1 MGGQSCGVTN
11 MSKIAF
17 RTEQKSLSPNSRTI
31 KISVPE
37 FVLKNPEEIQRVK
50 KVWDKVRTRLGQAGF
65 DLGHYRTTLRCLT
78 SECPVPKPDLKMAKD
93 FADMTEK
100 EFSEM
105 LATISDLGELEGVAN
120 RRKILNAPHLKR
132 YSQWQRDLILQ
143 RKWEILHG

>member
-1 MGGQSCGVTN
+1 MDGQSCGVTN

-50 KVWDKVRTRLGQAGF
+50 KVWDKVRTRLGQARF
-65 DLGHYRTTLRCLT
+65 NLGHYRTTLRCLT
-78 SECPVPKPDLKMAKD
+78 SECPVPKPDLKMAQD

-132 YSQWQRDLILQ
+132 YSQWQRDLIIQ

>member
-1 MGGQSCGVTN
+1 

-17 RTEQKSLSPNSRTI
+17 RTEQNSLSPNSRTI
-31 KISVPE
+31 KIFVPE

-65 DLGHYRTTLRCLT
+65 NLGHYRTTLRCLT

-100 EFSEM
+100 EFSAM
-105 LATISDLGELEGVAN
+105 LATISDLGELEGIAN
-120 RRKILNAPHLKR
+120 RRKILNAPQLKR
-132 YSQWQRDLILQ
+132 YSQWQRDLIIQ

>member
-1 MGGQSCGVTN
+1 

-37 FVLKNPEEIQRVK
+37 FVLKNPEEIQRVRE
-50 KVWDKVRTRLGQAGF
+50 VWDKVRTRLGQAGF
-65 DLGHYRTTLRCLT
+65 NLGHYRTTLRCLT

-105 LATISDLGELEGVAN
+105 LATISDLGELEGIAN

-132 YSQWQRDLILQ
+132 YSQWQRDLIIQ

>member
-1 MGGQSCGVTN
+1 

-37 FVLKNPEEIQRVK
+37 FVLKNPGEIQRVK
-50 KVWDKVRTRLGQAGF
+50 KVWDKFRTRLGQAGF
-65 DLGHYRTTLRCLT
+65 NLGHYRTLRCLT

-105 LATISDLGELEGVAN
+105 LGTISDLGELDGIAN
-120 RRKILNAPHLKR
+120 RRKILNAPQLKR
-132 YSQWQRDLILQ
+132 YMQWQRDLIIQ

>member
-1 MGGQSCGVTN
+1 

-17 RTEQKSLSPNSRTI
+17 RTEQKLLSPNSRTI

-37 FVLKNPEEIQRVK
+37 FVLKNPEEIQRVRK
-50 KVWDKVRTRLGQAGF
+50 FWDKVRTGLGHAGF

-93 FADMTEK
+93 FADMKEK
-100 EFSEM
+100 EFSAM
-105 LATISDLGELEGVAN
+105 LATIFDLGELEGIAN

-132 YSQWQRDLILQ
+132 YSQWQRDLIIQ

>member
-1 MGGQSCGVTN
+1 
-11 MSKIAF
+11 MS
-17 RTEQKSLSPNSRTI
+17 SNSRTI

-65 DLGHYRTTLRCLT
+65 NLGHYRTTLRCLT

-132 YSQWQRDLILQ
+132 YSQWQRDLIIQ

>member
-1 MGGQSCGVTN
+1 

-37 FVLKNPEEIQRVK
+37 FVLKNPEEIQRVR

-65 DLGHYRTTLRCLT
+65 NLGHYRTTLRCLT

-132 YSQWQRDLILQ
+132 YSQWQRDLIIQ

>member
-1 MGGQSCGVTN
+1 

-17 RTEQKSLSPNSRTI
+17 RTEQNSLSPNSRTI

-132 YSQWQRDLILQ
+132 YSQWQCDLIIQ

>member
-1 MGGQSCGVTN
+1 

-17 RTEQKSLSPNSRTI
+17 RTEQNSLSPNSRTI
-31 KISVPE
+31 KIFVPE

-65 DLGHYRTTLRCLT
+65 NLGHYRTTLRCLT
-78 SECPVPKPDLKMAKD
+78 SECPVPKPDPAMAKD

-100 EFSEM
+100 EFSAM
-105 LATISDLGELEGVAN
+105 LATISDLGELEGIAN
-120 RRKILNAPHLKR
+120 RRKILNAPQLKR
-132 YSQWQRDLILQ
+132 YSQWQRDLIIQ

>member
-1 MGGQSCGVTN
+1 
-11 MSKIAF
+11 MSKIAC
-17 RTEQKSLSPNSRTI
+17 RTEQNSLSTNSRTI
-31 KISVPE
+31 KIYVSE

-65 DLGHYRTTLRCLT
+65 NLGHYRTTLRCLT

-100 EFSEM
+100 DFSEM
-105 LATISDLGELEGVAN
+105 LATISDLGELEGIAN

-132 YSQWQRDLILQ
+132 YSQWQRDLIIQ

>member
-1 MGGQSCGVTN
+1 

-50 KVWDKVRTRLGQAGF
+50 KFWDKVRTRLGQAGF
-65 DLGHYRTTLRCLT
+65 NLGHYRTTLRCLT

-105 LATISDLGELEGVAN
+105 LATIFDLGELEGVAN

-132 YSQWQRDLILQ
+132 YSQWQRDLIIQ

>member
-1 MGGQSCGVTN
+1 

>member
-1 MGGQSCGVTN
+1 

-17 RTEQKSLSPNSRTI
+17 RTERKSLSPNSRTI

-100 EFSEM
+100 DFSEM
-105 LATISDLGELEGVAN
+105 LATISDLGELEGIAN

-132 YSQWQRDLILQ
+132 YSQWQRDLIIQ

>member
-1 MGGQSCGVTN
+1 

-17 RTEQKSLSPNSRTI
+17 RTEQNPLPPNSRTI
-31 KISVPE
+31 KIYVPE
-37 FVLKNPEEIQRVK
+37 FVLKNPEEIQRVR

-65 DLGHYRTTLRCLT
+65 NLGHYRTTLRCLT

-132 YSQWQRDLILQ
+132 YSQWQRDLIIQ